1 MFQKCLCFVLALL
14 LMVPSV
20 LCVAEDYSAD
30 PGQLRYSYI
39 NIVSAS
45 IRLTGATAVCFGNGR
60 GKYANTTT
68 HLLVTL
74 QRKAP
79 DAAAWSGIKSWS
91 TTTNGIAMAQIEESY
106 TITSGYSYRV
116 RVRCQIKDSSGNVL
130 ETAYRNSASV
140 TY

>member
-1 MFQKCLCFVLALL
+1 MSKKCLCFVLALL
-14 LMVPSV
+14 LMVPAV
-20 LCVAEDYSAD
+20 LCFAENDSTD

-39 NIVSAS
+39 NTVSAS
-45 IRLTGATAVCFGNGR
+45 IRLSGSTAVCFGNGR
-60 GKYANTTT
+60 GKYTNTTT

-79 DAAAWSGIKSWS
+79 GSASWSGIKSWS

-116 RVRCQIKDSSGNVL
+116 RVRCQIKDSSGTVL